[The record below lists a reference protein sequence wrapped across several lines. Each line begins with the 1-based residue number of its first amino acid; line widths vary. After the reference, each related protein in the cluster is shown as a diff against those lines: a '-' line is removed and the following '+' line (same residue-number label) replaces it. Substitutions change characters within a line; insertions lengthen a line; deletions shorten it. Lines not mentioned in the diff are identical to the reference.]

1 MRRSSMFGKLVR
13 TALATAA
20 SVILSHL
27 PAHAQTSVACG
38 VALDKAAL
46 NVGVGE
52 ANWNINVTT
61 AATCAWSASSD
72 SAWLVVKTTVPTS
85 AVGNGY
91 AKVRAVTN
99 TTSPA
104 KRTGHF
110 SVNGVVYTVTQGGCG
125 TSCTGLAPPAPTP
138 TPDPLPTPDPGPKK
152 TLRILQY
159 NTHHGGWGTDG
170 VYSPDRIVAQI
181 LKANPD
187 VVCMN
192 EIEQGDSWSKNA
204 DQTAVYQTLLQ
215 NATHQTWYKV
225 FMNHAG
231 ATTGNG
237 NLILSKFPFIATA
250 SYLLPASRS
259 AVDATIDVN
268 GRTINIVSTH
278 MDNASAGNRINE
290 ISALI
295 PWAVTFAED
304 RIILGD
310 YNAWPTTTEI
320 ANMTVDYTDT
330 WTAAQAM
337 GTATGTGITHGSHRI
352 DYIFLSKKASFVKLA
367 SMETFNTSDAN
378 GVKPSDHEPVLAVFN
393 VQ

>member
-1 MRRSSMFGKLVR
+1 
-13 TALATAA
+13 
-20 SVILSHL
+20 
-27 PAHAQTSVACG
+27 
-38 VALDKAAL
+38 
-46 NVGVGE
+46 
-52 ANWNINVTT
+52 VTT
-61 AATCAWSASSD
+61 AASCAWSAVSNSD
-72 SAWLVVKTTVPTS
+72 WLIVRSTVPAP

-99 TTSPA
+99 TTSA
-104 KRTGHF
+104 SKRIGHV
-110 SVNGVVYTVTQGGCG
+110 SVNGALYTVTQGGCG
-125 TSCTGLAPPAPTP
+125 TSCTDPTPTP
-138 TPDPLPTPDPGPKK
+138 TPDPLPPPSSA
-152 TLRILQY
+152 TLRVLQY

-337 GTATGTGITHGSHRI
+337 GTATGTGVTHGSHRI